1 MFEESSETS
10 AVFKLLI
17 VESNA
22 EDTAVNSE
30 SLAYVLSNEDENDS
44 TAVTL
49 AAIALSVDCNEE
61 LSVVNPVV
69 FVIVIWADEVTTAS
83 VFNLDF
89 TPVVKVVEVV
99 SNWISPV
106 LVIIPLLADTTSIVL
121 LSWK

>member
-1 MFEESSETS
+1 MQ
-10 AVFKLLI
+10 
-17 VESNA
+17 

-69 FVIVIWADEVTTAS
+69 SVIVIWIAD
-83 VFNLDF
+83 
-89 TPVVKVVEVV
+89 
-99 SNWISPV
+99 
-106 LVIIPLLADTTSIVL
+106 DTTSSPVVFKNSPSI
-121 LSWK
+121 